1 MPYIGGVCR
10 ISLCQMIYAKQIS
23 QTKFTPRKARK
34 STKSTK
40 FPYNALTLVE
50 FPHRIVNLET
60 NLTKDLAKLGV

>member
-1 MPYIGGVCR
+1 
-10 ISLCQMIYAKQIS
+10 MIYAKQIS

-50 FPHRIVNLET
+50 FPHRIVNP